1 MASPKK
7 SSVFTIPPD
16 ALGPPMIGA
25 LLRMPWE
32 RVVRRMLDRLHA
44 DGFDDLD
51 MAHMNLLLY
60 PGPQG
65 ARPSELA
72 AQRGMSKQ
80 AANYLLGQLEGL
92 GYLERRPDANDGRS
106 KRIALTDRGE
116 RAAYTIRNAVRE
128 VERDWQAQ
136 LGQDR
141 FAQLKALLL
150 ELNQPAAVPV
160 KRPVR
165 SKTD

>member
-1 MASPKK
+1 MMTRTK
-7 SSVFTIPPD
+7 SSAFTDPRED
-16 ALGPPMIGA
+16 FGPPMIGA

-32 RVVRRMLDRLHA
+32 GVVRRMLERLHA
-44 DGFDDLD
+44 EGFDDLD
-51 MAHMNLLLY
+51 LAHVNLFLY

-72 AQRGMSKQ
+72 AQRGISKQ

-92 GYLERRPDANDGRS
+92 GYLKRRPDAGDGRS

-116 RAAYTIRNAVRE
+116 RAAYTIRDAVRD
-128 VERDWQAQ
+128 VEQDWQAL

-150 ELNQPAAVPV
+150 ELNQPA
-160 KRPVR
+160 
-165 SKTD
+165 

>member
-1 MASPKK
+1 MPNK
-7 SSVFTIPPD
+7 SSIFTDPPQD
-16 ALGPPMIGA
+16 FGPPMIGA

-32 RVVRRMLDRLHA
+32 HVVRRMLERLHA
-44 DGFDDLD
+44 EGFDDID
-51 MAHMNLLLY
+51 VTHMNLLLY

-72 AQRGMSKQ
+72 ARRGMSKQ
-80 AANYLLGQLEGL
+80 AVNYLLGQLEGL
-92 GYLERRPDANDGRS
+92 GYLERHRDTGDGRA

-116 RAAYTIRNAVRE
+116 RAARTVRDAVAE
-128 VERDWQAQ
+128 VERDWQAR

-150 ELNQPAAVPV
+150 ELSQPA
-160 KRPVR
+160 
-165 SKTD
+165 

>member
-1 MASPKK
+1 
-7 SSVFTIPPD
+7 
-16 ALGPPMIGA
+16 
-25 LLRMPWE
+25 MPWE
-32 RVVRRMLDRLHA
+32 RVVRGMLERLHT

-51 MAHMNLLLY
+51 IAHMNLILY

-80 AANYLLGQLEGL
+80 AVNYLLGQLEAL
-92 GYLERRPDANDGRS
+92 GYLVRQPDPSDRRS

-116 RAAYTIRNAVRE
+116 RAAHTIRSAVRDI
-128 VERDWQAQ
+128 ERDWQAQ
-136 LGQDR
+136 LGHDR

-150 ELNQPAAVPV
+150 ELNESTGCWPSTRASGPTQ
-160 KRPVR
+160 
-165 SKTD
+165 T

>member
-1 MASPKK
+1 MTTPKK
-7 SSVFTIPPD
+7 SSAFTDPP
-16 ALGPPMIGA
+16 AKFGPPMIGA

-32 RVVRRMLDRLHA
+32 RVVRRMLERLHA
-44 DGFDDLD
+44 EGFDDVD

-80 AANYLLGQLEGL
+80 AANYLLGQLEAL
-92 GYLERRPDANDGRS
+92 GYLERQPDASDRRS

-116 RAAYTIRNAVRE
+116 RAAYTIRDAVRDI
-128 VERDWQAQ
+128 ERDWQSQ

-150 ELNQPAAVPV
+150 ELNQAA
-160 KRPVR
+160 
-165 SKTD
+165 

>member
-1 MASPKK
+1 MTTPKK
-7 SSVFTIPPD
+7 SSGFTDPR
-16 ALGPPMIGA
+16 AKFGPPMIGA

-32 RVVRRMLDRLHA
+32 TVVRRMLERLHA
-44 DGFDDLD
+44 EGFDDLD

-80 AANYLLGQLEGL
+80 AANYLLGQLEAL
-92 GYLERRPDANDGRS
+92 GYLERQPDASDRRS

-116 RAAYTIRNAVRE
+116 RAAYTIRDAVRDI
-128 VERDWQAQ
+128 EREWQSQ

-141 FAQLKALLL
+141 FTQLKALLL
-150 ELNQPAAVPV
+150 ELNQPA
-160 KRPVR
+160 
-165 SKTD
+165 

>member
-1 MASPKK
+1 
-7 SSVFTIPPD
+7 
-16 ALGPPMIGA
+16 MIGA

-32 RVVRRMLDRLHA
+32 TVVRRMLERLHVE
-44 DGFDDLD
+44 GFDDLD

-80 AANYLLGQLEGL
+80 AANYLLGQLEAL
-92 GYLERRPDANDGRS
+92 GYLERHPDASDRRS

-116 RAAYTIRNAVRE
+116 RAAHTIRDAVRD
-128 VERDWQAQ
+128 VEREWQSQ
-136 LGQDR
+136 LGHDR

-150 ELNQPAAVPV
+150 ELNQPA
-160 KRPVR
+160 
-165 SKTD
+165 

>member
-1 MASPKK
+1 MALHK
-7 SSVFTIPPD
+7 SSAFTD
-16 ALGPPMIGA
+16 GVENFGPPMIGA

-32 RVVRRMLDRLHA
+32 RVVRHMLEQLHA
-44 DGFDDLD
+44 QGFEDVE

-72 AQRGMSKQ
+72 AQRGISKQ
-80 AANYLLGQLEGL
+80 AANYLLGQLEAL
-92 GYLERRPDANDGRS
+92 GYLERRPDPADGRS

-116 RAAYTIRNAVRE
+116 RAAYTIRDAVSDIERE
-128 VERDWQAQ
+128 WEAL

-141 FAQLKALLL
+141 FAQLKTLLV
-150 ELNQPAAVPV
+150 ELNQ
-160 KRPVR
+160 
-165 SKTD
+165 ST

>member
-1 MASPKK
+1 MIAREE
-7 SSVFTIPPD
+7 SSNFTNPPQ
-16 ALGPPMIGA
+16 AFGPPMIGA

-32 RVVRRMLDRLHA
+32 KVVRRMLQRLHA
-44 DGFDDLD
+44 EGFDDID

-80 AANYLLGQLEGL
+80 AANYLLGQLEQL
-92 GYLERRPDANDGRS
+92 GYLERRPDDDDGRS
-106 KRIALTDRGE
+106 KRIALTERGE
-116 RAAYTIRNAVRE
+116 RAAYTVRDAVKD
-128 VERDWQAQ
+128 VEKDWQKQ

-150 ELNQPAAVPV
+150 ELNQPA
-160 KRPVR
+160 
-165 SKTD
+165 

>member
-1 MASPKK
+1 MIPQKK
-7 SSVFTIPPD
+7 SSVFTDPREEF
-16 ALGPPMIGA
+16 GPPMIGA

-32 RVVRRMLDRLHA
+32 KVVRAMLERLHA

-51 MAHMNLLLY
+51 IAHMNLILY

-80 AANYLLGQLEGL
+80 AVNYLLGQLEAL
-92 GYLERRPDANDGRS
+92 GYLERQPDASDRRS
-106 KRIALTDRGE
+106 KRIALTERGE
-116 RAAYTIRNAVRE
+116 RAAHTIRAAVRDIERNWE
-128 VERDWQAQ
+128 VQ

-141 FAQLKALLL
+141 FAQLKALLID
-150 ELNQPAAVPV
+150 LNQLA
-160 KRPVR
+160 
-165 SKTD
+165 